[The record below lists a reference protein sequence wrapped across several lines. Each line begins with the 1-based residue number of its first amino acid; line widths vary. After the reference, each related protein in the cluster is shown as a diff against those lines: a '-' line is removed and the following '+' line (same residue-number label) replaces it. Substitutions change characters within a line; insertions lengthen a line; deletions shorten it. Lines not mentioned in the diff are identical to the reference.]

1 MWLNKCNLLGSFT
14 NLSSNIFGSGVL
26 HIEMCPVC
34 NLTCFVRISK
44 KRVRDE
50 EEGSDSLPL
59 SKRITL
65 LHLDSNTRSASLP
78 PHFSHLYVGRTKLG
92 LASCLN

>member
-1 MWLNKCNLLGSFT
+1 MGKSPTLGRFIYKVAVANQGNWQSWKS
-14 NLSSNIFGSGVL
+14 LR
-26 HIEMCPVC
+26 CPSALVFYSRC
-34 NLTCFVRISK
+34 MLMLMLCLVDSSK

-65 LHLDSNTRSASLP
+65 LHLDSNTRLS
-78 PHFSHLYVGRTKLG
+78 PHALFGE
-92 LASCLN
+92 